1 MGDIDEGKV
10 SFPKKRFVDD
20 VPEFLLLKKDDL
32 LFNRTN
38 SIALV
43 GKVGRIEEE
52 IKDITFASYLI
63 RLRVNINQHS
73 KYFWY
78 FLNSQYFISY
88 SRSHAIQTANQANLS
103 SSKIKQ
109 LKIIDI
115 PLDLQK
121 TIAHYLDTQTAQID
135 RKIDLLTQKATLYRN
150 LKQSL
155 INETVTRGLD
165 KTVPMKDSAI
175 EWLGEVPEHW
185 KITFLVK
192 TLSSLVDY
200 RGRTPRKVNN
210 DENGMLLVTARNI
223 KNGRIDYSLSEEF
236 VDIDDV
242 QSLLNR
248 GKPEIGDVLFTT
260 EAPLGEVANVDRLDF
275 ALAQRIIKFRGKN
288 NTLDNYFMKYWLMSS
303 VFQYSLQRN
312 ATGSTALGLKGSKVR
327 LLSIVLPP
335 LSEQKAIADYLDT
348 KTAQIDQIIQTINTQ
363 IEKLKEL
370 RKTLINDVV
379 TGKIKVVWPMSEL
392 NLQNKFLIPF
402 FRESL
407 GYQEVKANTVTNSL
421 IIEEDLQSFISTTEL
436 NQKPY
441 ETLLKKYSGNAQ
453 QLLAELIELI
463 QERIA
468 SSRNMALFINANKS
482 VTLQGIKLHL
492 FYTDDS
498 VIHDSSLFAQNI
510 FSVVQEL
517 PYKYQYQ
524 GKQIFSFRPDLCFF
538 VNGIYFGY
546 SELKSNL
553 SNQTARKNGRGKVI
567 KDYFEAV
574 KVYAETFDKHP
585 LLSDKEK
592 DNYRKDFL
600 KIFEKAV
607 HITSTDIGET
617 YVIRTI
623 PDFFDEIL
631 TTCREGKYDRQEC
644 EKKAFKVFK
653 PYPLINPNADKK
665 DKLKELFTT
674 HYGKS
679 FIEKEIL
686 YYNFIERDVYVVNGR
701 KELKNELGQ
710 LISPRPKQKFGT
722 DKILAKI
729 DEFLEHETEDDY
741 FIDQLEQQLA
751 HVSAAK
757 RAELIEKRK
766 AYANN
771 KNVYSLL
778 MQYAAGF
785 GKSNIIGWT
794 ALQLKDLRRN
804 GQYVYD
810 KIMIVVDRLQLRSQI
825 DSKMLNM
832 NIDNRMYIE
841 AHNKRT
847 FQEALKS
854 DTRLVIVNLQKFG
867 AVREMLDADTLQK
880 LAQFRIVFLI
890 DEIHRSNS
898 GDQHEEMVNIFD
910 ELQTPFDDQ
919 KQYNR
924 FPTKKNLIVGFTAT
938 PDDRTLARF
947 GEFSGY
953 AESEKLWVPFDSYT
967 MKEAIEDGF
976 ILNPLKNIVPVAS
989 KMLFD
994 LPSNELEGFEEPNY
1008 KDADKKDIYEN
1019 RDRID
1024 AIAYYIADLL
1034 VKDVYRQIR
1043 GTGKAM
1049 LAVYSIK
1056 AAIAYKQ
1063 AVTQHFNELVKQP
1076 KYAKYADAPIHVV
1089 YSSNQ
1094 DEQSATGLNDG
1105 LTEEKVLENFALKK
1119 NGLIIVV
1126 AKLQTGFDEKRLH
1139 TLFLDKEIK
1148 GIAAIQAI
1156 SRVNRTTKYKN
1167 DCKIVDFSYNNVNVQ
1182 NIKDAFEHFSDV
1194 VVSDFDPFSDKRVL
1208 EILFAE
1214 LKRSDVYSEFFEV
1227 FLRIFNNDA
1236 KRNNPQSYLDLE
1248 SSIEKYISA
1257 NPKHTADAKAKAAQ
1271 YFTILNGIEYVIT
1284 LDEKYSELTFID
1296 FWRLFNTIYN
1306 RLYRTDEL
1314 KDAIEVYFDN
1324 QIGIIE
1330 VEIQESEPK
1339 KKKVTEVAKGKEIST
1354 KVYQFDVLAIIEAR
1368 NEQEDLKGERIR
1380 EFEAKISD
1388 FFADIRHCNDDGKRL
1403 IVKIKSNVPEDEI
1416 YEDFAKIYRRYKIRN
1431 RKTVGDYFFKEIE
1444 DLVNKLCDDFEVT
1457 VRNTNPS
1464 WGCIESDPLAP
1475 PLIRLP
1481 CTHISV

>member
-1 MGDIDEGKV
+1 
-10 SFPKKRFVDD
+10 
-20 VPEFLLLKKDDL
+20 
-32 LFNRTN
+32 
-38 SIALV
+38 
-43 GKVGRIEEE
+43 
-52 IKDITFASYLI
+52 
-63 RLRVNINQHS
+63 
-73 KYFWY
+73 
-78 FLNSQYFISY
+78 
-88 SRSHAIQTANQANLS
+88 
-103 SSKIKQ
+103 
-109 LKIIDI
+109 
-115 PLDLQK
+115 
-121 TIAHYLDTQTAQID
+121 
-135 RKIDLLTQKATLYRN
+135 
-150 LKQSL
+150 
-155 INETVTRGLD
+155 
-165 KTVPMKDSAI
+165 
-175 EWLGEVPEHW
+175 
-185 KITFLVK
+185 
-192 TLSSLVDY
+192 
-200 RGRTPRKVNN
+200 
-210 DENGMLLVTARNI
+210 
-223 KNGRIDYSLSEEF
+223 
-236 VDIDDV
+236 
-242 QSLLNR
+242 
-248 GKPEIGDVLFTT
+248 
-260 EAPLGEVANVDRLDF
+260 
-275 ALAQRIIKFRGKN
+275 
-288 NTLDNYFMKYWLMSS
+288 
-303 VFQYSLQRN
+303 
-312 ATGSTALGLKGSKVR
+312 
-327 LLSIVLPP
+327 
-335 LSEQKAIADYLDT
+335 
-348 KTAQIDQIIQTINTQ
+348 
-363 IEKLKEL
+363 
-370 RKTLINDVV
+370 
-379 TGKIKVVWPMSEL
+379 MSETH
-392 NLQNKFLIPF
+392 LQDKFIVPF
-402 FRESL
+402 FRKKL

-421 IIEEDLQSFISTTEL
+421 IIEEDLQTFISTTKL
-436 NQKPY
+436 NQKSY
-441 ETLLKKYSGNAQ
+441 ETLLKKYSGNTQ
-453 QLLAELIELI
+453 QLLTDLIALI

-553 SNQTARKNGRGKVI
+553 SNQTASKNGRGKVI

-574 KVYAETFDKHP
+574 KVYAETFDKNAQ
-585 LLSDKEK
+585 LSDKEK
-592 DNYRKDFL
+592 DSYRKDFL

-623 PDFFDEIL
+623 SDFFDEIL

-644 EKKAFKVFK
+644 EKKAVKVFK
-653 PYPLINPNADKK
+653 PYPLLNPDADKK

-686 YYNFIERDVYVVNGR
+686 YYNFIERDVYVVNGK

-729 DEFLEHETEDDY
+729 DEFLAHETEDDY
-741 FIDQLEQQLA
+741 FIHQLEQQLA

-778 MQYAAGF
+778 LQYAAGF

-810 KIMIVVDRLQLRSQI
+810 KIAIVVDRLQLRSQI

-841 AHNKRT
+841 AHNKKT
-847 FQEALKS
+847 FQEALQS

-867 AVREMLDADTLQK
+867 SVREMLDADTLQK
-880 LAQFRIVFLI
+880 LAQLRIVFLI

-898 GDQHEEMVNIFD
+898 GDQHDEMVNIFD
-910 ELQTPFDDQ
+910 ELQTPFDEQ
-919 KQYNR
+919 RQYNLFR
-924 FPTKKNLIVGFTAT
+924 TKKNLIVGFTAT
-938 PDDRTLARF
+938 PDDHTLARF

-994 LPSNELEGFEEPNY
+994 LPSNELEGFEEPDY
-1008 KDADKKDIYEN
+1008 KDVDKKDIYEN
-1019 RDRID
+1019 RARID
-1024 AIAYYIADLL
+1024 AIAKYIADLL

-1043 GTGKAM
+1043 NTGKAM

-1063 AVTQHFNELVKQP
+1063 SVTKHFNELVKQP

-1089 YSSNQ
+1089 YSSSQ

-1167 DCKIVDFSYNNVNVQ
+1167 DCKIVDFSYNNVNIQ
-1182 NIKDAFEHFSDV
+1182 NIKDAFEHFSNV

-1208 EILFAE
+1208 EILFTD
-1214 LKRSDVYSEFFEV
+1214 LKKSGVYEEFFTTFV
-1227 FLRIFNNDA
+1227 TIFNNDA
-1236 KRNNPQSYLDLE
+1236 KRNAPESYLDLE
-1248 SSIEKYISA
+1248 NSIEKYIGA
-1257 NPKHTADAKAKAAQ
+1257 NPKHTADSKAKAAQ
-1271 YFTILNGIEYVIT
+1271 YFTILNRIEYVIT
-1284 LDEKYSELTFID
+1284 LDEKYSEPAFLEFLH
-1296 FWRLFNTIYN
+1296 LFNTIYN
-1306 RLYRTDEL
+1306 RLYRTEDV

-1330 VEIQESEPK
+1330 VETQEPESNK
-1339 KKKVTEVAKGKEIST
+1339 KRETKIAKGKEPGT
-1354 KVYQFDVLAIIEAR
+1354 TVHQFDILAILEAR

-1380 EFEAKISD
+1380 EFESKIIEL
-1388 FFADIRHCNDDGKRL
+1388 FAYIRDSDDGKRL
-1403 IVKIKSNVPEDEI
+1403 IVKIRSNVPEDEI
-1416 YEDFAKIYRRYKIRN
+1416 YDDFAKIYRKYKILK
-1431 RKTVGDYFFKEIE
+1431 RKTVGDYFFKEME

-1457 VRNTNPS
+1457 VRT
-1464 WGCIESDPLAP
+1464 GDKQHEE
-1475 PLIRLP
+1475 
-1481 CTHISV
+1481 